1 ILFLASPYTL
11 PEGLAKKRMG
21 YWVFLAIRPELI
33 FLFTFFLHV
42 HTRSHFCSESFC
54 LRIVPCKLFFS
65 KGKTIALINR
75 YFA

>member
-42 HTRSHFCSESFC
+42 HNKTFDVNSDQLLSETVKF
-54 LRIVPCKLFFS
+54 
-65 KGKTIALINR
+65 
-75 YFA
+75 